1 MPTVLERFSSYAV
14 SLREAPLPPEA
25 MHHARRSV
33 LDWFAAAIP
42 GGVEPPATLLV
53 EALAEELDRGR
64 AQLVPSGRRSTAR
77 TVALING
84 AASHTIEFDDIF
96 RDAIYHPGVVTVP
109 AALAL
114 AQTRGL
120 GGEAL
125 LRAVIAGYEVGTRIG
140 AAVNPAHYKFWHTTA
155 TVGCFGAAAAASVA
169 LDLDAART
177 AHAMANAG
185 TMAAGLQQAF
195 RAECMSKPMHAAHAA
210 EVGVTCALGAER
222 GLTGALDILEGERG
236 FAAAMCKD
244 PDWEAALASLGGR
257 FNITQMTQ
265 KNHSACGHIHAAIDA
280 VLAMKAEHGI
290 TPERVKRIVA
300 RTYRTALEVAGTKN
314 PRTVF
319 EAKFSLP
326 YCLAAALVVGSV
338 RIDAFSAERLGDP
351 TIRRLLEL
359 VEMEVEPEL
368 DATFPKQRAAVVEIE
383 TADGQRFQHFAP
395 TRKGDPD
402 APLSD
407 AELQDK
413 ARELMAPVLGPLPTA
428 RFLET
433 LWTLDR
439 VRDLS
444 DLVPEI
450 SGARLAGAAQ

>member
-1 MPTVLERFSSYAV
+1 MPTVIERFSSYAV
-14 SLREAPLPPEA
+14 SLGKAALPPEA
-25 MHHARRSV
+25 LHHARRSV
-33 LDWFAAAIP
+33 LDWFAAAIA

-64 AQLVPSGRRSTAR
+64 AQLVPSGRRATAR
-77 TVALING
+77 AAALING

-96 RDAIYHPGVVTVP
+96 RDGIYHPGVVTVP

-120 GGEAL
+120 SGEAL

-140 AAVNPAHYKFWHTTA
+140 VAVNPAHYEFWHTTA

-169 LDLDAART
+169 LGLDADRT
-177 AHAMANAG
+177 AHAMATAG

-195 RAECMSKPMHAAHAA
+195 RADCMSKPMHAAHAA

-236 FAAAMCKD
+236 FGAAMCEK
-244 PDWEAALASLGGR
+244 PDWEAALASLGKR

-280 VLAMKAEHGI
+280 ALALRAEHAI
-290 TPERVKRIVA
+290 APESVKRVVA
-300 RTYRTALEVAGTKN
+300 KTYRIALEVAGTKD

-319 EAKFSLP
+319 DAKFSLP

-338 RIDAFSAERLGDP
+338 RIDAFNSERLADP
-351 TIRRLLEL
+351 AIRALLAK

-368 DATFPKQRAAVVEIE
+368 DASFPKQRAAIVEIE
-383 TADGQRFQHFAP
+383 LADGRRFRHFAP

-413 ARELMAPVLGPLPTA
+413 ARELIAPVLGPGPTA

-444 DLVPEI
+444 PLMPDVPRD
-450 SGARLAGAAQ
+450 RLAGAAQ